1 MGHINDLNKS
11 VELQVTRPYRFPTVF
26 SSSPSPSTLRA
37 RRTRMRRGMLRIPWF
52 QTYWLTVV
60 SITTFS
66 VFMAFWA
73 NLRITSMARGAFLLK
88 ALYSLIRKL
97 FRSESS
103 SFQHLKTS
111 TDNIHLVAGLV
122 EVNGVVTSGRSHFL
136 LLSVHCL
143 ENSTKF

>member
-1 MGHINDLNKS
+1 MRNIDHLNKG
-11 VELQVTRPYRFPTVF
+11 VELPNDSGDTIPTVF

-37 RRTRMRRGMLRIPWF
+37 RRTRMRRGMLRIPLL

-88 ALYSLIRKL
+88 ALHAMSCT
-97 FRSESS
+97 FTTE
-103 SFQHLKTS
+103 
-111 TDNIHLVAGLV
+111 
-122 EVNGVVTSGRSHFL
+122 
-136 LLSVHCL
+136 
-143 ENSTKF
+143 